1 MAVKAEEDLFRANTM
16 KYILGTYLLMTYG
29 LCVDEQLMEDLQEK
43 KKQKSEIQKEL
54 DLLKDNLTFE
64 KQNLEVADYD
74 CDKFTSLCNE
84 KDAELQVLEKFQEEL
99 KARAMLRTA
108 EETKKRLLSEKASLE
123 EKIEEL
129 EKKISSGKN

>member
-1 MAVKAEEDLFRANTM
+1 
-16 KYILGTYLLMTYG
+16 
-29 LCVDEQLMEDLQEK
+29 MEDLQEK

-84 KDAELQVLEKFQEEL
+84 KDAELQVFL
-99 KARAMLRTA
+99 KCY
-108 EETKKRLLSEKASLE
+108 
-123 EKIEEL
+123 
-129 EKKISSGKN
+129 